1 MQKEDIIRKQF
12 SRAFQGYDIAEVDLF
27 LDELYRE
34 LEIAERERELL
45 ELRVEYLTASLA
57 QHGVSLG
64 NEQAAALEAR
74 EGYIEELINE
84 PLDEPVEGDTP
95 AEVLIEAA
103 LTVDDLPA
111 PEDYAAYYDAV
122 ALPSEADDYTAPE
135 DYALPDGQA
144 EDPQE

>member
-1 MQKEDIIRKQF
+1 MQKEAIVRQMF

-27 LDELYRE
+27 LDEVYRT

-64 NEQAAALEAR
+64 NEQAAALEAQA
-74 EGYIEELINE
+74 EYIEELINE
-84 PLDEPVEGDTP
+84 PLDEPAEDTP
-95 AEVLIEAA
+95 AEVLIEEA

-111 PEDYAAYYDAV
+111 AEEYAAYYDEPD
-122 ALPSEADDYTAPE
+122 LPAAEIAQEAYAAP
-135 DYALPDGQA
+135 D
-144 EDPQE
+144 EDPTI